1 MACATGTVSGCNF
14 AQWLVDQQPRYD
26 KLIIEDIRPSDG
38 YLYHVDMGSFPAFD
52 GVQHTRDRFNS
63 VFPDTTQTWNPVQA
77 GNCLG
82 NPCDPTESTIGWG
95 ATRLTYALEQQSWQ
109 TPLLCFDQEMH
120 ITHAREN
127 FRYIISDI
135 LKPATNFILSNFVRK
150 RALYWVDNHVTTSTT
165 MASFTF
171 QWVLVGTREV
181 YFDCSV
187 SPTSIGKM
195 TPQHL
200 QRWVEPLL
208 RIGYMGKSPWTDKR
222 PPMLEFVTDTQT
234 LWELDKLGNSAAGY
248 GGQPTVAGNWRFEQW
263 DAANKY
269 WAYGFSGQIG
279 NYTARVDT
287 EQLRFNYVGNSP
299 TAGLFRYQVVIPY
312 KNVSS
317 TGAGGAAG
325 LKSVN
330 NSDYDNAQFAIS
342 FIWHPQIA
350 QLLTSDATPVNSE
363 MPFASRNF
371 AGKWQ
376 FVMDNLGADVNG
388 TVIAN
393 KRRNKGQF
401 IADFKQAMA
410 PFHTEWGVSF
420 FHKREPSCL
429 PLVSTCNSDP
439 GYPAQSYSSDPG
451 SCPTGAPYTLL
462 FTPLKQASTGTYEIG
477 ANEVQCD
484 GVAVEHG
491 AVTGTST
498 LANLVAQLNTFNIL
512 ASLGT
517 WSVSGSQIQLVGTCN
532 IVEMPWAQP

>member
-1 MACATGTVSGCNF
+1 MACATGTVSGCQF
-14 AQWLVDQQPRYD
+14 AQFLVDQQPVYD
-26 KLIIEDIRPSDG
+26 KLIIEDVRYQDG
-38 YLYHVDMGSFPAFD
+38 YIGHCSMGTFPAYA
-52 GVQHTRDRFNS
+52 GTQHTRDRFNS
-63 VFPDTTQTWNPVQA
+63 VYPDTTQQWNPVQS
-77 GNCLG
+77 GSCLG

-95 ATRLTYALEQQSWQ
+95 ASRLTYALEQQSWQ
-109 TPLLCFDQEMH
+109 TPLLCFDQDMH
-120 ITHAREN
+120 VTKAREN

-135 LKPATNFILSNFVRK
+135 LKPATSTIMSQFIRK
-150 RALYWVDNHVTTSTT
+150 RGLYWADNHVTTSTT

-200 QRWVEPLL
+200 QRWVEPLM
-208 RIGYMGKSPWTDKR
+208 RVGYLGKNPFTDKR

-234 LWELDKLGNSAAGY
+234 LWELDKLGNNASGY
-248 GGQPTVAGNWRFEQW
+248 GGQPTVSGNWRFEQW

-279 NYTARVDT
+279 NFTARVDV

-299 TAGLFRYQVVIPY
+299 TAGLFRYQIVLPMKNIP
-312 KNVSS
+312 S

-330 NSDYDNAQFAIS
+330 NPDYDNAQFAIS
-342 FIWHPQIA
+342 SIWHPQGV
-350 QLLTSDATPVNSE
+350 QCLVSDATPVSPE

-388 TVIAN
+388 TVISN

-410 PFHTEWGVSF
+410 PFHTEWLTMF

-429 PLVSTCNSDP
+429 PLVTTCNADP

-451 SCPTGAPYTLL
+451 GCPAAGPYTITI
-462 FTPLKQASTGTYEIG
+462 TPVLNAATGTYVVE
-477 ANEVQCD
+477 ANTIECE
-484 GVAVEHG
+484 GVPIQHG
-491 AVTGTST
+491 AVSGTST
-498 LANLVAQLNTFNIL
+498 LANLVAQLNTFNIA

-517 WSVSGSQIQLVGTCN
+517 WAVSGLNITVTGTCN
-532 IVEMPWAQP
+532 AVSIPWVP